1 MRHHWSRARWDG
13 AGVAVWYAAVVADA
27 ISSSAA
33 LFSCSS
39 VPLAAN
45 HDVAFAIGGDSLW
58 MVMTGRPRFGRCRM
72 LEVKTVGG
80 ASRPRPGVQAFGQKL
95 VAVTLAT
102 TELVQEVPLEGI
114 DAFKDLRQADGEG
127 LSI

>member
-1 MRHHWSRARWDG
+1 
-13 AGVAVWYAAVVADA
+13 
-27 ISSSAA
+27 
-33 LFSCSS
+33 
-39 VPLAAN
+39 
-45 HDVAFAIGGDSLW
+45 
-58 MVMTGRPRFGRCRM
+58 M